1 MTEYNP
7 FEGVNPLFST
17 YKQLKDIEDY
27 DEQKKPLITK
37 IPLFDDNGLE
47 LSGFSRITDTGI
59 PIADPNT
66 SETAEFDKDIFNR
79 MASTHAENYVNSGK
93 ANKISL
99 KGSENLSKVID
110 EVSNE
115 KGFEELKDP
124 NIKRL
129 ILLQAKRESS
139 FNPTVQSKSSS
150 ASGYFQFIDSTRK
163 RYSNYS
169 KTDFLKDQK
178 EQVRAA
184 YKYLQDIHNTPSA
197 LKLKQQGYNDA
208 FITAL
213 GWWYPRSMDMVLQ
226 GKKDFSLGGYSIKK
240 ALEDYG

>member
-1 MTEYNP
+1 MATYNP
-7 FEGVNPLFST
+7 FEDFNPAFTRYEYLESPKVTIEDPLFGNFDLPDGFRVGSNGSYIAPANT
-17 YKQLKDIEDY
+17 PEAAKFDADI
-27 DEQKKPLITK
+27 
-37 IPLFDDNGLE
+37 
-47 LSGFSRITDTGI
+47 LS
-59 PIADPNT
+59 
-66 SETAEFDKDIFNR
+66 R
-79 MASTHAENYVNSGK
+79 MAATHAENPSTITDSGK
-93 ANKISL
+93 SNQISL
-99 KGSENLSKVID
+99 KGSEHLSKVID

-115 KGFEELKDP
+115 EGFEKLKDP
-124 NIKRL
+124 NTKRL

-139 FNPTVQSKSSS
+139 FNPAIKSNSSS

-169 KTDFLKDQK
+169 KANFLKDQK

-184 YKYLQDIHNTPSA
+184 YKYLVDIHNTPSA

-208 FITAL
+208 LITAL

-240 ALEDYG
+240 AIEDYG

>member
-1 MTEYNP
+1 MAQLYNP
-7 FEGVNPLFST
+7 
-17 YKQLKDIEDY
+17 
-27 DEQKKPLITK
+27 
-37 IPLFDDNGLE
+37 
-47 LSGFSRITDTGI
+47 ITDAFTYYNPIEVSNNKSLKINDSLFGEQEFSDKFSGITGDGI
-59 PIADPNT
+59 PIANSNIPK
-66 SETAEFDKDIFNR
+66 EEEEVFDKDIQDR
-79 MASTHAENYVNSGK
+79 MASTHAENPVTFNNSGK
-93 ANKISL
+93 ADKISL

-115 KGFEELKDP
+115 AGFEKLKDP
-124 NIKRL
+124 NIKKL

-139 FNPTVQSKSSS
+139 FNPTIQSKSSS

-169 KTDFLKDQK
+169 KQDFLKDQK

-208 FITAL
+208 VITAL

>member
-1 MTEYNP
+1 MATYNP
-7 FEGVNPLFST
+7 FEDFNPAFTRYEYLEIPEIEDPLYGKMDISSQFDGISPDGT
-17 YKQLKDIEDY
+17 WIAKSNIPSETTTEKEEIFGKDIQD
-27 DEQKKPLITK
+27 
-37 IPLFDDNGLE
+37 
-47 LSGFSRITDTGI
+47 
-59 PIADPNT
+59 
-66 SETAEFDKDIFNR
+66 R
-79 MASTHAENYVNSGK
+79 MASTHAENPITFNNSGK
-93 ANKISL
+93 ADKISL

-115 KGFEELKDP
+115 KGFEKLKDP
-124 NIKRL
+124 NTKRL

-139 FNPTVQSKSSS
+139 FNPTIQSKSSS

-169 KTDFLKDQK
+169 KQDFLKDQK

-208 FITAL
+208 VITAL